1 MPQQLETTHEIIE
14 RELIVY
20 RRERSAVWQCRF
32 KVGNIWKRA
41 STGERDLQKA
51 IRKSHEV
58 RMEAE
63 ILRRN
68 NLPVI
73 TRRFSDI
80 ARIAVK
86 RMEEEVKNGEGK
98 AIYSDYISA
107 INRYLIPILGKYS
120 ITNIDRAALDHL
132 ASERIR
138 LMNKVP
144 TKSTLMNHNA
154 ALNRVFDEAV
164 LRQFMPEIS
173 RPKLEAKGKKSIR
186 RAAFDLNELKAV
198 ILNFDSWI
206 AQAKTKDSRERRQVM
221 RDYVELLIDTGAR
234 PGKELM
240 DLKWNQV
247 KFVKHPESLR
257 TGQKYVDD
265 DGEEGEIVLTDL
277 NRGVEMT
284 VSGKTGT
291 RVILGRNPSVKV
303 LTRIAREHYAVEN
316 LIIDPLAGVAVPT
329 NNDYV
334 LRTKTHRID
343 PSSSFQKMLEDYLTE
358 HNLLIDPV
366 TGHKRV
372 FYSFRHT
379 YATLALT
386 YDKVYGPIL
395 EEQMGTSQ
403 GMIKKHYSH
412 IKVSEIFHE
421 LAGKESRRRIAE
433 SATVAEL
440 YKATNTTSK
449 KPRT

>member
-1 MPQQLETTHEIIE
+1 
-14 RELIVY
+14 
-20 RRERSAVWQCRF
+20 
-32 KVGNIWKRA
+32 
-41 STGERDLQKA
+41 
-51 IRKSHEV
+51 
-58 RMEAE
+58 
-63 ILRRN
+63 
-68 NLPVI
+68 
-73 TRRFSDI
+73 
-80 ARIAVK
+80 
-86 RMEEEVKNGEGK
+86 
-98 AIYSDYISA
+98 
-107 INRYLIPILGKYS
+107 
-120 ITNIDRAALDHL
+120 
-132 ASERIR
+132 
-138 LMNKVP
+138 
-144 TKSTLMNHNA
+144 
-154 ALNRVFDEAV
+154 
-164 LRQFMPEIS
+164 
-173 RPKLEAKGKKSIR
+173 
-186 RAAFDLNELKAV
+186 V

-206 AQAKTKDSRERRQVM
+206 AQAKTKDSRERRQGM